1 MEGFLQGLKFKNP
14 EMQKHIC
21 TLVGFSAKKS
31 GSKKNWHETRTL
43 WWDGNPI
50 QRDSKEYQELLDEA
64 YEALFFQ
71 NEKAKKALLA
81 TQDANLTHS
90 IGKKKKQDTILT
102 EREFC
107 SRLMKMRDRLQSED
121 FMEF

>member
-31 GSKKNWHETRTL
+31 GSKKNWYETRTL

-71 NEKAKKALLA
+71 NKAAQKALLA

-107 SRLMKMRDRLQSED
+107 SRLMKMREKLKLED

>member
-31 GSKKNWHETRTL
+31 GSKKNWYETRIL

-107 SRLMKMRDRLQSED
+107 SRLMKLREKLKSED